1 MAAADASDDAD
12 AAVYDGFLS
21 SSSEHHH
28 YCGNDEGFE
37 SDEVRCLMAWADV
50 VCDPKVGHARK
61 KEALECMCLGLRP
74 QDLTECSRM
83 AFVRLAFERGVVDA
97 AVALIELGVADLSC
111 AASNFLG
118 DFAFNSDVGA
128 QAVLDVFPR
137 LERCFRYI
145 FADHCLEHLL
155 VLDAA
160 LLLCANIAAT
170 CPSGHSQLVPLV
182 RPICLK
188 IIKSPTVSDKL
199 RGNTI
204 LLLANLSMTV
214 GPELRALRVA
224 DALLELIVERR
235 ASVSGRSVAESV
247 IIFLHGHEPCQ
258 EIDTLMNLNVISQ
271 YIVPIMERT
280 IKGDEFRGM
289 YPHLLYSARLFQVLA
304 QCRRYAEALVANP
317 QVIPMLLHVSREP
330 ERPLR
335 VESDLEGRRLA
346 LEALW
351 SLARLGFWPPPA
363 ALEPPGD
370 AQPSVGVPPRRE
382 DALEE
387 EEEGEEPEQGEPTS
401 LEQESRAFLS
411 KSLPDLL
418 GNAHP
423 GIRASAA
430 GLWACVHRRE
440 VLEQLVVGQRLET
453 ARGLPSGFWRWRVL
467 SNLYPFLGAALVD
480 VPKTSFEFAG

>member
-1 MAAADASDDAD
+1 VEDMAAADASDDAD

-351 SLARLGFWPPPA
+351 SLARLGFCA
-363 ALEPPGD
+363 
-370 AQPSVGVPPRRE
+370 
-382 DALEE
+382 
-387 EEEGEEPEQGEPTS
+387 
-401 LEQESRAFLS
+401 
-411 KSLPDLL
+411 
-418 GNAHP
+418 
-423 GIRASAA
+423 
-430 GLWACVHRRE
+430 
-440 VLEQLVVGQRLET
+440 
-453 ARGLPSGFWRWRVL
+453 
-467 SNLYPFLGAALVD
+467 
-480 VPKTSFEFAG
+480 